1 VQDGGV
7 LSRAGHV
14 EGATDIMRLAGLKPA
29 AVICKILDDDGME
42 ARMPHLK
49 KFVLQ
54 HGMLMTTVADIIS
67 FRLRTEPF
75 IERGSETNLLTPYG
89 EFKAV
94 CFTNILD
101 KMTHVALIKGELSQ
115 DKALMVRVHHEC
127 LTGDVF
133 SSRDCKCGKQLR
145 RAMRMISKEN
155 LGIIIYL
162 RSARDSACLCSRS
175 AYCKYSINGIE
186 TYQVND
192 ISSERISLID
202 YGVGAQ
208 MLVKLGVRKVRVLT
222 NNPRK
227 IVGVKGY
234 NLDIV
239 EAVPLK

>member
-1 VQDGGV
+1 
-7 LSRAGHV
+7 
-14 EGATDIMRLAGLKPA
+14 MRLAGLRPA

-42 ARMPHLK
+42 ARMPQLE

-67 FRLRTEPF
+67 FRLRTENF
-75 IERGSETNLLTPYG
+75 TERGAETELLTPYG

-94 CFTNILD
+94 CFTNKLD
-101 KMTHVALIKGELSQ
+101 KVTHLALIKGELSP
-115 DKALMVRVHHEC
+115 DKEIMVRVHREC

-133 SSRDCKCGKQLR
+133 FSRHCKCSKQLR
-145 RAMRMISKEN
+145 RAMRMISEEG
-155 LGIIIYL
+155 LGIILYL
-162 RSARDSACLCSRS
+162 RNAGDPPCLCSRS
-175 AYCKYSINGIE
+175 THFKYGNKGID

-192 ISSERISLID
+192 ISTEYISLID

-208 MLVKLGVRKVRVLT
+208 MLVKLGVRKVRALT
-222 NNPRK
+222 DNPRK

-239 EAVPLK
+239 EALPLK